1 MSVMHTLGTKDTAVN
16 KTKLPAL
23 MEPYNLVGETDDKQ
37 DKEVNHRGY

>member
-23 MEPYNLVGETDDKQ
+23 REPSNLVGETDDKQ
-37 DKEVNHRGY
+37 DKEVNHIG